1 MTTYGTIPAELP
13 PSSNFIFRAREQIRS
28 GLGTR
33 RQWKEMV
40 KIQAIS
46 FPSNLNHSIERI
58 KINAA
63 FFRMNYV
70 IVVLFLLFIT
80 LLWHPVSLIV
90 FIIMMVAWLFLYFLR
105 DDPVSIDGFVID
117 DHIVMTGLLLVTIAV
132 LFLTDVTDNII
143 VGLSVALVFVL
154 VHGIFRS
161 TDDLFFG
168 DDEEA
173 HRLSVLRGPAEAAAP
188 LPLKNAAS
196 SSYSMS
202 KCYLEC
208 FQCCCSI

>member
-1 MTTYGTIPAELP
+1 
-13 PSSNFIFRAREQIRS
+13 
-28 GLGTR
+28 
-33 RQWKEMV
+33 MV

-46 FPSNLNHSIERI
+46 LPSNLNDSIQRI
-58 KINAA
+58 RTNAA

-70 IVVLFLLFIT
+70 IIILFLLFIT

-105 DDPVSIDGFVID
+105 DDPVSIEGFVID
-117 DHIVMTGLLLVTIAV
+117 DRIVMTGLLLVTIAM

-143 VGLSVALVFVL
+143 VGLSIGLAVVL

-168 DDEEA
+168 DEEEA
-173 HRLSVLRGPAEAAAP
+173 NRSPVLMRPAEEAAP
-188 LPLKNAAS
+188 VPLKNAAS
-196 SSYSMS
+196 SSYSVS
-202 KCYLEC
+202 
-208 FQCCCSI
+208 

>member
-13 PSSNFIFRAREQIRS
+13 PSSNFIYRAREQIRS
-28 GLGTR
+28 RLGTR

-46 FPSNLNHSIERI
+46 LPSNLNDSIQRMRT
-58 KINAA
+58 NAA

-70 IVVLFLLFIT
+70 IIVLFLLFLT

-105 DDPVSIDGFVID
+105 DDPVSIEGFVID
-117 DHIVMTGLLLVTIAV
+117 DRIIMTGLLLLTIAT
-132 LFLTDVTDNII
+132 LFLTDVTYNII
-143 VGLSVALVFVL
+143 VGLSVGLAVVL
-154 VHGIFRS
+154 VHGVFS
-161 TDDLFFG
+161 NTDDLFFG
-168 DDEEA
+168 DEDVA
-173 HRLSVLRGPAEAAAP
+173 NVLPVFMRPAEEAAP

-196 SSYSMS
+196 SSYSVS
-202 KCYLEC
+202 
-208 FQCCCSI
+208 

>member
-13 PSSNFIFRAREQIRS
+13 PSSNFIFRAREQIQS

-33 RQWKEMV
+33 RQWKVMV

-46 FPSNLNHSIERI
+46 LPSNLNNSIQRI
-58 KINAA
+58 QTNAA

-70 IVVLFLLFIT
+70 IIILFLLFLT

-105 DDPVSIDGFVID
+105 DDPLSIEGFVID
-117 DHIVMTGLLLVTIAV
+117 DRIVMTGMFLVTIAM

-143 VGLSVALVFVL
+143 VDLSIGLAVVL

-168 DDEEA
+168 DEEEVN
-173 HRLSVLRGPAEAAAP
+173 RSSVLMRPAKEAAA
-188 LPLKNAAS
+188 LPIKNAAS
-196 SSYSMS
+196 SSYSVS
-202 KCYLEC
+202 
-208 FQCCCSI
+208 